1 MNGRNVSGGS
11 WEVKFICDRS
21 IIKYYNCAMHQYS
34 NLNEGIYLVQ
44 SGYRN
49 HTAIIEC
56 PYVSHKIEVYGAQ

>member
-1 MNGRNVSGGS
+1 
-11 WEVKFICDRS
+11 
-21 IIKYYNCAMHQYS
+21 MHQYS